1 MSSGIDYHIVD
12 AFATGPF
19 TGNQAAVVVTTR
31 MLCKRSPRSYPSYHL
46 TGSYLITWVSDRE
59 FNLAETAFAVPI
71 SPDDPSTYNLKW
83 FTPDS
88 EEKLCGHATL
98 ATTHVIQS
106 LPQVQGVQSITYHT
120 LSGPL
125 KAEKAGDGL
134 LELDFPADDVVTLE
148 HGEEW
153 SAIAKAAMKTMRE
166 QGAVKAIYRGNL
178 DLAIEVDM
186 KPGVGL
192 ADLDLDINALVGN
205 TYRYRIS
212 AHSFHSSDYPN
223 AG

>member
-1 MSSGIDYHIVD
+1 
-12 AFATGPF
+12 
-19 TGNQAAVVVTTR
+19 
-31 MLCKRSPRSYPSYHL
+31 LPRSYPSYRS
-46 TGSYLITWVSDRE
+46 TRSYLTAWVSDRE
-59 FNLAETAFAVPI
+59 LNLAETAFAVPI

-83 FTPDS
+83 FTPDA

-98 ATTHVIQS
+98 ATTHVIHS
-106 LPQVQGVQSITYHT
+106 LPQAQSVESITYHT

-125 KAEKAGDGL
+125 KAEKAGDDL
-134 LELDFPADDVVTLE
+134 LELDFPADDVATLE

-153 SAIAKAAMKTMRE
+153 SVIEKAAMKAMRE
-166 QGAVKAIYRGNL
+166 QGTVKAIYRGNL

-192 ADLDLDINALVGN
+192 ADLDLDINALVSG
-205 TYRYRIS
+205 TCRYTIS
-212 AHSFHSSDYPN
+212 AHNSHSSDYPN